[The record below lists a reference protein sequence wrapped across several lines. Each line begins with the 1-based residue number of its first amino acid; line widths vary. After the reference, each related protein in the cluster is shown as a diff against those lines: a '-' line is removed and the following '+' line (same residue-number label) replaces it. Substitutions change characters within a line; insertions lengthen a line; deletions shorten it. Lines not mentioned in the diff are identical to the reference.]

1 MGVMADH
8 DYSEEL
14 RIAVEA
20 TRAAGDEVA
29 RMRRDGLRYG
39 HKDGRE
45 LVSEADIR
53 AAEMLHAALT
63 TAFPSDGWLSEEHTD
78 TADRLGRERA
88 WVVDPIDGT
97 REFLMG
103 VPEYAVSVAL
113 VVGGEPVLGVVYNP
127 AAEDLQAAVCTE
139 SAEDPAALLPSHFT
153 VLVGRN
159 EKRWNEVP
167 PLPRGAKTAAVGSV
181 AYRLS
186 RLAGG
191 HGDACLSGYGRA
203 EWDVAAGV
211 VLCKAAGFRVTD
223 VLGHP
228 MRFNQPDP
236 YVAGLLIARPPLHG
250 VLDQWFR
257 RLR

>member
-1 MGVMADH
+1 MADH
-8 DYSEEL
+8 DYAEEL
-14 RIAVEA
+14 RIATEA
-20 TRAAGDEVA
+20 TRAAGDEVL
-29 RMRRDGLRYG
+29 RMRREGLRYG

-63 TAFPSDGWLSEEHTD
+63 SAFPSDGWLSEEHTD
-78 TADRLGRERA
+78 TAHRLGCERA

-113 VVGGEPVLGVVYNP
+113 VVNGEPVLGVVYNP
-127 AAEDLQAAVCTE
+127 AAEDLQAAVCAGAEE
-139 SAEDPAALLPSHFT
+139 SPPGLLTPHFT

-167 PLPRGAKTAAVGSV
+167 PLPKGAKTSAVGSV
-181 AYRLS
+181 AYRLA
-186 RLAGG
+186 RLASGQ
-191 HGDACLSGYGRA
+191 GDACLSGYGRSK
-203 EWDVAAGV
+203 WDVAAGV
-211 VLCKAAGFRVTD
+211 ALCKAAGLRVTD

-236 YVAGLLIARPPLHG
+236 YVAGLLIAKPALHG

>member
-1 MGVMADH
+1 MADH
-8 DYSEEL
+8 DYAEEL
-14 RIAVEA
+14 RIATEA
-20 TRAAGDEVA
+20 TRAAGDEVL
-29 RMRRDGLRYG
+29 RMRREGLRYG

-63 TAFPSDGWLSEEHTD
+63 SAFPSDGWLSEEHTD
-78 TADRLGRERA
+78 TAHRLGCERA

-113 VVGGEPVLGVVYNP
+113 VVNGEPVLGVVYNP
-127 AAEDLQAAVCTE
+127 AAEDLRAAVCAGAEE
-139 SAEDPAALLPSHFT
+139 SPPGLLTPHFT
-153 VLVGRN
+153 VLVGRS

-167 PLPRGAKTAAVGSV
+167 PLPKGAKTSAVGSV
-181 AYRLS
+181 AYRLA
-186 RLAGG
+186 RLASGQ
-191 HGDACLSGYGRA
+191 GDACLSGYGRS

-211 VLCKAAGFRVTD
+211 ALCKAAGLRATD

-236 YVAGLLIARPPLHG
+236 YVAGLLIAKPALHG

>member
-1 MGVMADH
+1 MAVYDFA
-8 DYSEEL
+8 DEL
-14 RIAVEA
+14 RIAIEA

-29 RMRRDGLRYG
+29 RMRAEGLRYG
-39 HKDGRE
+39 HKDGNE

-78 TADRLGRERA
+78 TDHRLGCDRI

-97 REFLMG
+97 REFLLG
-103 VPEYAVSVAL
+103 VPEYAVSVGL
-113 VVGGEPVLGVVYNP
+113 VVAGEPVLGVVYNP
-127 AAEDLQAAVCTE
+127 AQDDLQSAVCVGAVE
-139 SAEDPAALLPSHFT
+139 APQRLIARSFT

-167 PLPRGAKTAAVGSV
+167 PLPNGARTAAVGSV
-181 AYRLS
+181 AYRLA

-191 HGDACLSGYGRA
+191 HGDACLSGYGRS

-211 VLCKAAGFRVTD
+211 ALCKAAGFRVTD
-223 VLGHP
+223 VLGYP
-228 MRFNQPDP
+228 MRFNQPEP
-236 YVAGLLIARPPLHG
+236 SVRGILIAKPTLHEH
-250 VLDQWFR
+250 LNQWFR
-257 RLR
+257 QLR